1 MTLLNLI
8 SQMKNL
14 SHSLRIVALTA
25 LGALS
30 STGIHAY
37 DFEAGGLYYNITDEK
52 HVELTY
58 NNEKHDAGVGSY
70 SGTVEIPEFV
80 TNGNDGKE
88 YLVIGIGNEAFRF
101 SNDLESISYPLIEY
115 IGASAFEGCA
125 KVPLAPIYF
134 PDTDENLYCSLP
146 HGVKWVYDRAFAN
159 SGLEE
164 VYCSD
169 AYFYPEA
176 FKDCKKLKKAIMEV
190 PRIPDECF
198 AGCTALE
205 EVQTG
210 EMTTDICTR
219 AFAGCTSLRSSYLL
233 MVFGL
238 ESIYSH
244 VFDGCSALD
253 FIYIPASVFS
263 IDENAFNGCTGLT
276 SVVFSGVQLYSNGD
290 NKLAFSNLKIG
301 ADSNIFNGCNSITSS
316 TLGRR
321 VVSDYEGTALVDPF
335 RGLPLTSI
343 RFEDF
348 ALETA
353 FNGADYP
360 ALESVASAT
369 MIPPK
374 VAGFTQQQYNNVNLY
389 HLNAASSAY
398 YNDPIWGKFTKGGST
413 NTAGVLVVEYDGLYY
428 ATYNYSEEATVVRNP
443 YGTAYKGAYTV
454 SGFQLDDSMRTPTVI
469 GECAFMDNSEVTE
482 VNLPSSILKVKGGAF
497 SGTGIKSINISECE
511 LLETNAFY
519 GCHNLEEV
527 ILSDKLNTI
536 PSYAFSHCDKL
547 SRINLPQQ
555 PYLIIEKNA
564 FDGCKS
570 LPRSLEFPGVEC
582 LKLGESTFSDC
593 SITDLT
599 LPRLALFENN
609 YASYGDFPFMGNPL
623 KNVTVSNLT
632 TVTPLLSNLQ
642 TDGHKDVET
651 LTVKGDITISSTDG
665 YSWDN
670 TCWLT
675 DGKINRLILDLS
687 EAYDGSAG
695 WLNESWNVNIIESRQ
710 QTPPTIGNFSE
721 AQYQTIKV
729 YVPTDALDAYKA
741 APVWKEFVNI
751 EGIDFGGLS
760 DVKADTG
767 ISCNAVAGGI
777 NLAAPN
783 HTHYNVYSPDGS
795 IITSGMIESS
805 PIFIPISSGTYI
817 VRIGTTPFKL
827 QVR

>member
-30 STGIHAY
+30 STGINAY

-134 PDTDENLYCSLP
+134 ADTDEPLYCRLP

-219 AFAGCTSLRSSYLL
+219 AFAGCTSLRSNFYLYGLECIGSYA
-233 MVFGL
+233 FDGCTAL
-238 ESIYSH
+238 ESI
-244 VFDGCSALD
+244 F
-253 FIYIPASVFS
+253 IPASVIS
-263 IDENAFNGCTGLT
+263 IDPYAFNGCTGLT
-276 SVVFSGVQLYSNGD
+276 SVILSGVQVMAYGD
-290 NKLAFSNLKIG
+290 YKLACANLRVG
-301 ADSNIFNGCNSITSS
+301 TDSNIFNGCNSITDA
-316 TLGRR
+316 TIGRR
-321 VVSDYEGTALVDPF
+321 VVSDYEGTALIDPF

-360 ALESVASAT
+360 ALESISSAT

-413 NTAGVLVVEYDGLYY
+413 NATGVLVVEHDGLYY
-428 ATYNYSEEATVVRNP
+428 ATPDWSHEATVVRNP
-443 YGTAYKGAYTV
+443 YGIEYKGAFTV
-454 SGFQLDDSMRTPTVI
+454 SDFELDEITRTPTVI
-469 GECAFMDNSEVTE
+469 GECAFKDNKEVTE
-482 VNLPSSILKVKGGAF
+482 IVLPSSISTIKGSAF
-497 SGTGIKSINISECE
+497 CCTGIKSINISGCE
-511 LLETNAFY
+511 HLEQSAFY
-519 GCHNLEEV
+519 GCDQLEEV
-527 ILSDKLNTI
+527 ILSDNLEII
-536 PSYAFSHCDKL
+536 PAYAFSGCSKL
-547 SRINLPQQ
+547 ARINLPQQ

-582 LKLGESTFSDC
+582 LAFNANIFSNC

-599 LPRLALFENN
+599 LPRLALFEDN
-609 YASYGDFPFMGNPL
+609 YATHESLPFMGNPL
-623 KNVTVSNLT
+623 KNVTVSKLT
-632 TVTPLLSNLQ
+632 TVTPLLSNFS
-642 TDGHKDVET
+642 TTGHKDVET
-651 LTVKGDITISSTDG
+651 LTVKGDITTYSTDG
-665 YSWDN
+665 YTWEN

-729 YVPTDALDAYKA
+729 YVPTDALDAYKT

-751 EGIDFGGLS
+751 EGVDFGGLS

-767 ISCNAVAGGI
+767 ISCDAVAGGI
-777 NLAAPN
+777 KLAAPN

-795 IITSGMIESS
+795 IVTSDMIESS